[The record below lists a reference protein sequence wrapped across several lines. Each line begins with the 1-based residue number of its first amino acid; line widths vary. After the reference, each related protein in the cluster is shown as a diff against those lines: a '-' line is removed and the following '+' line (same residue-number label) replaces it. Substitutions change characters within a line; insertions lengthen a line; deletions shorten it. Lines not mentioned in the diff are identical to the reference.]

1 MNILII
7 SQRVPYPPN
16 KGEKIRTYFQM
27 DHLLTKGHQV
37 SICTPAHNHEDVQ
50 SIESLNT
57 TKNIPIIFEKMGRSF
72 PRLIMGL
79 MSFKALSVSNFYS
92 TRLQRKLDQLI
103 KQHDFDVIL
112 CTSSSMAEYIF
123 KSDKIK
129 SHSVTNQ
136 TAMLLMDFM
145 DLDSDKWKQY
155 STSTSWPMNW
165 VYAREARLLARF
177 EHKIQQTF
185 DHCFFISQNEVDLFH
200 ERIGLTQNVHV
211 LGNGIDTDSF
221 YPSEKK
227 PENIDPVFIFT
238 GVMDYKPNVD
248 AVLWFMEHTWD
259 LIREKYPQARFII
272 AGMNPSQVIQNL
284 SRTPGIEVTGFV
296 DDILPFYHQSDY
308 FVAPFTIARGVQNKI
323 LQAFACGLPVI
334 ASSMGAEGI
343 EYKDGEH
350 IIIAEKASEYLSAID
365 KLESDPLLKT
375 DIKDKAL
382 KLIHDQYSWDGK
394 LKVLDSF
401 LD

>member
-1 MNILII
+1 MNILIL

-16 KGEKIRTYFQM
+16 KGEKLRTYHQM
-27 DHLLTKGHQV
+27 EYILKKGHKIHV
-37 SICTPAHNHEDVQ
+37 CTPAHNNNDVQ
-50 SIESLNT
+50 YIKSLNHT
-57 TKNIPIIFEKMGRSF
+57 MNTPVIFEIMGPSF
-72 PRLIMGL
+72 LRLIKGL
-79 MSFKALSVSNFYS
+79 MSFKALSVSNFYNA
-92 TRLQRKLDQLI
+92 RLQRKLNKLI
-103 KQHDFDVIL
+103 KENDFDAIL
-112 CTSSSMAEYIF
+112 CTSSSMAEYVF
-123 KSDKIK
+123 KPDEIR
-129 SHSVTNQ
+129 SHLASNQ
-136 TAMLLMDFM
+136 TVMLLMDFM

-155 STSTSWPMNW
+155 SISSSWPMSW
-165 VYAREARLLARF
+165 VYAREARLLARL
-177 EHKIQQTF
+177 ERKIQQTF

-200 ERIGLTQNVHV
+200 KNIGPAQNVHV
-211 LGNGIDTDSF
+211 LGNGIDTGSF
-221 YPSEKK
+221 YPPEKK

-248 AVLWFMEHTWD
+248 AVLWFMEHVWD
-259 LIREKYPQARFII
+259 LIREKYPKSHFII
-272 AGMNPSQVIQNL
+272 AGMNPSQAIQNL

-343 EYKDGEH
+343 ECKNGEH
-350 IIIAEKASEYLSAID
+350 IIIAETASEYLATID
-365 KLESDPLLKT
+365 KLESDPLLKD
-375 DIKDKAL
+375 DIRNAAL
-382 KLIHDQYSWDGK
+382 KLIHDKYSWDGK